1 MNVFPW
7 LLFACVL
14 AGAVPLLG
22 LASACRDAS
31 PPSDATPAPA
41 PAPAAG
47 SQEPRIGAGR
57 LRIEGTHFVKPD
69 GTAFQ
74 WRGITAFRLVDLVAD
89 QQEDEAA
96 TYLTWAASRGLT
108 IVRVLTM
115 SGGLFDLRPEDGR
128 RALPRMLELAATRG
142 LRVEVV
148 ALADTLAVPVNLQ
161 EHVDAIGRIVT
172 AHPNAVLEVANEPV
186 HPSQSAEVHKADVLG
201 ALADRLAREI
211 PIALG
216 SIERGDGFGAGSY
229 ITWHA
234 PRESG
239 RGGWGHVLAL
249 AQGADLVARWKK
261 PVVSDEPIGA
271 GASFQPG
278 RRDDAPARFRAAAL
292 LTRLA
297 GLGATF
303 HYEGGLHARVP
314 AGRELECFDAWNEA
328 WTLLPPEVE
337 RLGGFRAGGTPE
349 SVVAAFDRKGI
360 SGIYERSDA
369 ATGWILVLG
378 DAAAGLTLKTGWT
391 VRETR
396 RIDGGRL
403 LSVTRS
409 PA

>member
-1 MNVFPW
+1 MF
-7 LLFACVL
+7 
-14 AGAVPLLG
+14 AGAVPVLG

-31 PPSDATPAPA
+31 PPPETRRRRRLPRP
-41 PAPAAG
+41 PAA
-47 SQEPRIGAGR
+47 QAPRIGAGR
-57 LRIEGTHFVKPD
+57 LRIEGTHFVQPD
-69 GTAFQ
+69 GTAFE
-74 WRGITAFRLVDLVAD
+74 WRGITAFRLVDFVAD
-89 QQEDEAA
+89 GQEEEAA
-96 TYLTWAASRGLT
+96 TYLTWAASQGVT

-115 SGGLFDLRPEDGR
+115 SGSLFDLRPEDGR

-161 EHVDAIGRIVT
+161 EHVDEIGRIVT
-172 AHPNAVLEVANEPV
+172 AHPNAVLEIANEPV
-186 HPSQSAEVHKADVLG
+186 HPSQSPEVHKPDVLA
-201 ALADRLAREI
+201 ALAARLPREI
-211 PIALG
+211 PISLG
-216 SIERGDGFGAGSY
+216 SIERGDGFGEGHY
-229 ITWHA
+229 LTWHS

-249 AQGADLVARWKK
+249 AGGADLIARWKK

-271 GASFQPG
+271 GPALLPG
-278 RRDDAPARFRAAAL
+278 RRDDSPARFRAAAL

-303 HYEGGLHARVP
+303 HYEAGLHARLP

-328 WTLLPPEVE
+328 WTLLPPGVE
-337 RLGGFRAGGTPE
+337 RFGVFRVGGTPE
-349 SVVAAFDRKGI
+349 SVVTAFDRTAILGV
-360 SGIYERSDA
+360 YERSDA

-378 DAAAGLTLKTGWT
+378 DEDAGVTLKSGWT

-396 RIDGGRL
+396 RVDGGRL
-403 LSVTRS
+403 LYVTRP